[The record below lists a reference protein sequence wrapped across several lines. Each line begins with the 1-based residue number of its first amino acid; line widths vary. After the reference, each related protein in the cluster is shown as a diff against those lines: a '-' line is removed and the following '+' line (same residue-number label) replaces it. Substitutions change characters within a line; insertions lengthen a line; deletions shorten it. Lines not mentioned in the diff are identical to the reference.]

1 MSKNIIIKLAD
12 ITKSTSDCIVN
23 AANQTLLGGGGVDG
37 AIHNAA
43 GPKLLEECKTLNGC
57 KTGEAKITKGYNL
70 KAKYVIH
77 TVGPI
82 YHQNAQPKYYLASCY
97 KNCLDLAKAHDLHS
111 IDFPAI
117 SCGVY
122 GYPINEACRIAYS
135 TICTWLNE
143 NADYPMQITLSCFNQ
158 EVYDTYVNIA
168 KT

>member
-1 MSKNIIIKLAD
+1 MDNKIIIKLAD

-37 AIHNAA
+37 AI
-43 GPKLLEECKTLNGC
+43 
-57 KTGEAKITKGYNL
+57 
-70 KAKYVIH
+70 
-77 TVGPI
+77 

-97 KNCLDLAKAHDLHS
+97 KNCLDLAKAHDFHS

-122 GYPINEACRIAYS
+122 GYPINEACQIAYS

-158 EVYDTYVNIA
+158 EVYDTYMNIA

>member
-1 MSKNIIIKLAD
+1 MDNKIILKLAD

-37 AIHNAA
+37 A
-43 GPKLLEECKTLNGC
+43 
-57 KTGEAKITKGYNL
+57 
-70 KAKYVIH
+70 
-77 TVGPI
+77 I

-122 GYPINEACRIAYS
+122 GYPINEACQIAYS

-158 EVYDTYVNIA
+158 EVYDAYMNIA

>member
-1 MSKNIIIKLAD
+1 MDNKIIIKLAD

-37 AIHNAA
+37 A
-43 GPKLLEECKTLNGC
+43 
-57 KTGEAKITKGYNL
+57 
-70 KAKYVIH
+70 
-77 TVGPI
+77 I

-122 GYPINEACRIAYS
+122 GYPINEACQIAYS

-143 NADYPMQITLSCFNQ
+143 NADYPMQVTLSCFNQ
-158 EVYDTYVNIA
+158 EVYDAYMNIA

>member
-1 MSKNIIIKLAD
+1 MDNKIIIKLAD

-37 AIHNAA
+37 A
-43 GPKLLEECKTLNGC
+43 
-57 KTGEAKITKGYNL
+57 
-70 KAKYVIH
+70 
-77 TVGPI
+77 I

-122 GYPINEACRIAYS
+122 GYPINEACQIAYS

-158 EVYDTYVNIA
+158 EVYDAYINIA

>member
-1 MSKNIIIKLAD
+1 MDNKIIIKLAD

-37 AIHNAA
+37 A
-43 GPKLLEECKTLNGC
+43 
-57 KTGEAKITKGYNL
+57 
-70 KAKYVIH
+70 
-77 TVGPI
+77 I

-122 GYPINEACRIAYS
+122 GYPINEACQIAYS

-143 NADYPMQITLSCFNQ
+143 NADYPMQVTLSCFNQ
-158 EVYDTYVNIA
+158 EVYDTLVKFKNSVKA
-168 KT
+168 C

>member
-1 MSKNIIIKLAD
+1 MDNKIIIKLAD

-37 AIHNAA
+37 A
-43 GPKLLEECKTLNGC
+43 
-57 KTGEAKITKGYNL
+57 
-70 KAKYVIH
+70 
-77 TVGPI
+77 I

-122 GYPINEACRIAYS
+122 GYPINEACQIAYS

-158 EVYDTYVNIA
+158 KVYDAYMNIA

>member
-1 MSKNIIIKLAD
+1 MDNKIIIKLAD

-37 AIHNAA
+37 
-43 GPKLLEECKTLNGC
+43 
-57 KTGEAKITKGYNL
+57 
-70 KAKYVIH
+70 
-77 TVGPI
+77 PI
-82 YHQNAQPKYYLASCY
+82 YLQNAQPKYYLASCY

-122 GYPINEACRIAYS
+122 GYPINEACQIAYS

-158 EVYDTYVNIA
+158 EVYDAYINIA

>member
-1 MSKNIIIKLAD
+1 MDNKIIIKLAD

-37 AIHNAA
+37 A
-43 GPKLLEECKTLNGC
+43 
-57 KTGEAKITKGYNL
+57 
-70 KAKYVIH
+70 
-77 TVGPI
+77 I

-122 GYPINEACRIAYS
+122 GYPINEACQIAYS
-135 TICTWLNE
+135 TICIWLNE

-158 EVYDTYVNIA
+158 EVYDTYMNVA

>member
-1 MSKNIIIKLAD
+1 MDNKIIIKLAD

-37 AIHNAA
+37 A
-43 GPKLLEECKTLNGC
+43 
-57 KTGEAKITKGYNL
+57 
-70 KAKYVIH
+70 
-77 TVGPI
+77 I

-122 GYPINEACRIAYS
+122 GYPINEAYQIAYS
-135 TICTWLNE
+135 TICIWLNE

-158 EVYDTYVNIA
+158 EVYDAYMNVA

>member
-1 MSKNIIIKLAD
+1 MDNKIIIKLAD

-37 AIHNAA
+37 AI
-43 GPKLLEECKTLNGC
+43 
-57 KTGEAKITKGYNL
+57 
-70 KAKYVIH
+70 
-77 TVGPI
+77 

-97 KNCLDLAKAHDLHS
+97 KNCLDLAKAHNLHS

-122 GYPINEACRIAYS
+122 GYPINEACQIAYS

-158 EVYDTYVNIA
+158 EVYDAYMNIA

>member
-1 MSKNIIIKLAD
+1 MDNKIIIKLAD

-37 AIHNAA
+37 A
-43 GPKLLEECKTLNGC
+43 
-57 KTGEAKITKGYNL
+57 
-70 KAKYVIH
+70 
-77 TVGPI
+77 I

-122 GYPINEACRIAYS
+122 GYPINEACQIAYS

-158 EVYDTYVNIA
+158 EVYDAYMNIA

>member
-1 MSKNIIIKLAD
+1 MDNKIIIKLAD

-37 AIHNAA
+37 A
-43 GPKLLEECKTLNGC
+43 
-57 KTGEAKITKGYNL
+57 
-70 KAKYVIH
+70 
-77 TVGPI
+77 I

-122 GYPINEACRIAYS
+122 GYPINEACQIAYS

-158 EVYDTYVNIA
+158 EVYDAYMNIA
-168 KT
+168 KTQK

>member
-1 MSKNIIIKLAD
+1 MDNKIIIKLAD

-23 AANQTLLGGGGVDG
+23 AANQTLLGGRGVDG
-37 AIHNAA
+37 A
-43 GPKLLEECKTLNGC
+43 
-57 KTGEAKITKGYNL
+57 
-70 KAKYVIH
+70 
-77 TVGPI
+77 I

-122 GYPINEACRIAYS
+122 GYPINEACQIAYS

-143 NADYPMQITLSCFNQ
+143 NADYPMQVTLSCFNQ
-158 EVYDTYVNIA
+158 EVYDTYMNVA

>member
-1 MSKNIIIKLAD
+1 MDNKIIIKLAD

-37 AIHNAA
+37 A
-43 GPKLLEECKTLNGC
+43 
-57 KTGEAKITKGYNL
+57 
-70 KAKYVIH
+70 
-77 TVGPI
+77 I

-122 GYPINEACRIAYS
+122 GYPINEACQIAYS

-158 EVYDTYVNIA
+158 EVYDAYMNIA
-168 KT
+168 KTKKKKKAVANH

>member
-1 MSKNIIIKLAD
+1 MDNKIIIKLAD

-23 AANQTLLGGGGVDG
+23 AANQTLLGGGGVD
-37 AIHNAA
+37 
-43 GPKLLEECKTLNGC
+43 
-57 KTGEAKITKGYNL
+57 
-70 KAKYVIH
+70 
-77 TVGPI
+77 GPI

-122 GYPINEACRIAYS
+122 GYPINEACQIAYS

-158 EVYDTYVNIA
+158 EVYDTYINVA

>member
-1 MSKNIIIKLAD
+1 MDNKIIIKLAD

-37 AIHNAA
+37 A
-43 GPKLLEECKTLNGC
+43 
-57 KTGEAKITKGYNL
+57 
-70 KAKYVIH
+70 
-77 TVGPI
+77 I

-122 GYPINEACRIAYS
+122 GYPINEACQIAYS
-135 TICTWLNE
+135 TICIWLNE

-158 EVYDTYVNIA
+158 EVYDAYMNIA

>member
-1 MSKNIIIKLAD
+1 MDNKIIIKLAD

-37 AIHNAA
+37 A
-43 GPKLLEECKTLNGC
+43 
-57 KTGEAKITKGYNL
+57 
-70 KAKYVIH
+70 
-77 TVGPI
+77 I

-122 GYPINEACRIAYS
+122 GYPINEACQIAYS

-158 EVYDTYVNIA
+158 EVYDAYMNVA

>member
-1 MSKNIIIKLAD
+1 MDNKIIIKLAD

-37 AIHNAA
+37 A
-43 GPKLLEECKTLNGC
+43 
-57 KTGEAKITKGYNL
+57 
-70 KAKYVIH
+70 
-77 TVGPI
+77 I

-122 GYPINEACRIAYS
+122 GYPINEACQIAYS

-158 EVYDTYVNIA
+158 KVYDKYMNIA

>member
-1 MSKNIIIKLAD
+1 MDNKIIIKLAD

-37 AIHNAA
+37 AI
-43 GPKLLEECKTLNGC
+43 
-57 KTGEAKITKGYNL
+57 
-70 KAKYVIH
+70 
-77 TVGPI
+77 
-82 YHQNAQPKYYLASCY
+82 YHQNVQPKYYLASCY

-122 GYPINEACRIAYS
+122 GYPINEACQIAYS
-135 TICTWLNE
+135 TICIWLNE

-158 EVYDTYVNIA
+158 EVYDAYMNIA